1 MEHLSFSFV
10 QVPLFL
16 VSSSHLLF
24 FSSSPPSPSFYSS
37 PCVTCFSFFLSNDSL
52 SPSSFS
58 CVCCRVIPR
67 PLLFFVYVLQA
78 IPPPPF
84 FCLCCKQLPPI
95 LFFVYAQNSI
105 MLHVSYFQC
114 LNSPLPFL
122 YLCLEL
128 PILSQFTF
136 LTSKVPTSPP
146 LPLLLLCLE
155 LLVPLCFMFF

>member
-1 MEHLSFSFV
+1 MSMVELVIMEHLSFSFV

-78 IPPPPF
+78 TPP
-84 FCLCCKQLPPI
+84 L
-95 LFFVYAQNSI
+95 LFFVCVTS
-105 MLHVSYFQC
+105 
-114 LNSPLPFL
+114 NSPPSSS
-122 YLCLEL
+122 
-128 PILSQFTF
+128 LSMPRTP
-136 LTSKVPTSPP
+136 S
-146 LPLLLLCLE
+146 
-155 LLVPLCFMFF
+155 CFMFPISNA